1 MRVLSAQATEYVSYR
16 ITATG
21 YDGTNISLSSD
32 IVKFAFVA
40 VGAQPVAGDWKTAT
54 WVGAGVAGVLVGPGT
69 GGIVV
74 AVGMHDVWAQ
84 VTDNPEQPSQK
95 VGTLSII

>member
-1 MRVLSAQATEYVSYR
+1 MRVLSSQATEYVAYR

-21 YDGTNISLSSD
+21 YDGSSINLSSD
-32 IVKFAFVA
+32 TVMLAFVA
-40 VGAQPVAGDWKTAT
+40 VGGQPVTADWKTAT
-54 WVGAGVAGVLVGPGT
+54 WVTAGVAGVLVGPGT
-69 GGIVV
+69 GGVVV
-74 AVGMHDVWAQ
+74 AVGMHDVWAM